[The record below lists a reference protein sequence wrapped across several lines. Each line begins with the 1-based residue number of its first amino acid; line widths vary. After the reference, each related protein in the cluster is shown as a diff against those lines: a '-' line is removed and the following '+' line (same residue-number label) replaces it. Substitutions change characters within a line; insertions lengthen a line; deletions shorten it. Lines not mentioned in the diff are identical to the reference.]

1 MSTRCTI
8 KHKRDETAGMGF
20 HLYEDLAEDRHSVM
34 LELEGFTFDTT
45 LSYTSSG
52 EFETLL
58 LMRIPKRWA
67 QAMGLI
73 TDAEET
79 DSNSTSGGDSR

>member
-8 KHKRDETAGMGF
+8 KHERDETAGMGF

-45 LSYTSSG
+45 VSYASSG
-52 EFETLL
+52 EFETRILL
-58 LMRIPKRWA
+58 RIPKRWA
-67 QAMGLI
+67 RAMGLI
-73 TDAEET
+73 ADAEK
-79 DSNSTSGGDSR
+79 D